1 MAGSSSQTIAGGE
14 PLPHNRNV
22 LSRETA
28 TMQALTHDPRPEFDL
43 EAPQLPAPAAGETS
57 AGPDALALALE
68 LALDERRRAE
78 CMAHIQSDAVQLALD
93 LLVTGEDIDGYFK
106 AFIKS
111 LVDNCESHACGV
123 WLRDDEGTCCDMW
136 MAYIDGQFYTP
147 ETEGWAALAMPRAA
161 MAAHLAGFAPGWN
174 ETVDYTGDDV
184 RLPEAVRRYN
194 AEASIASMLVAPL
207 TLGATTLGWMALA
220 TGCTT
225 DCEAVWRHAV
235 IDATARQATLA
246 LHHSRQAE
254 RSRVEARR
262 QARLEERNRIAR
274 DIHDTLTQGFA
285 AILMQLQAAQRAAPD
300 LPAEVTRSLD
310 TAVDLARSHM
320 IEARRSVGTLRP
332 RPAGEDDLATALSR
346 MVALVGR
353 TTGIPIDL
361 KIEELPSMGGMER
374 EVLGIAQEALTNAVR
389 HSSARRIAVHASTV
403 RGLGL
408 RVSVADDGRGI
419 TDVHGGRGFG
429 LTSMQERA
437 DRIGAALTVV
447 TAPRAGTEVVLAWEP
462 PSFSIPGARHAAQ

>member
-1 MAGSSSQTIAGGE
+1 MDALTKSLEPPPDFADLRAPGE
-14 PLPHNRNV
+14 LQAR
-22 LSRETA
+22 L
-28 TMQALTHDPRPEFDL
+28 QALTI
-43 EAPQLPAPAAGETS
+43 
-57 AGPDALALALE
+57 ALSRA
-68 LALDERRRAE
+68 DDDRRRAE

-93 LLVTGEDIDGYFK
+93 VLVTGEDITGYFK

-123 WLRDDEGTCCDMW
+123 WLLDEDGGCCDMW
-136 MAYIDGQFYTP
+136 MAYIGGQFYTP
-147 ETEGWAALAMPRAA
+147 ETEGWAALAMPREA
-161 MAAHLAGFAPGWN
+161 MATHLHTFAPGWT
-174 ETVDYTGDDV
+174 ETVEYAGDDH
-184 RLPEAVRRYN
+184 RLPEAVRRFN
-194 AEASIASMLVAPL
+194 ADASVVSLLVAPL
-207 TLGATTLGWMALA
+207 TLGPNTLGWMALA

-246 LHHSRQAE
+246 LHHSRQSE
-254 RSRVEARR
+254 RVRIEARR
-262 QARLEERNRIAR
+262 QAMLEERNRIAR

-285 AILMQLQAAQRAAPD
+285 AILMQLQAAQRSAPA
-300 LPAEVTRSLD
+300 LPPQVTRSLE

-332 RPAGEDDLATALSR
+332 RPAGEEELGASLSR
-346 MVALVGR
+346 MVGLVRR
-353 TTGIPIDL
+353 TTEIPIEL
-361 KIEELPSMGGMER
+361 KVDELPTMGGMER
-374 EVLGIAQEALTNAVR
+374 EVLGIAQEALSNAVR
-389 HSSARRIAVHASTV
+389 HSSARRIVVRASTV

-419 TDVHGGRGFG
+419 DEAHSGRGFG

-437 DRIGAALTVV
+437 ERIGAALTVV

-462 PSFSIPGARHAAQ
+462 PSFSIPGALHVAQ

>member
-1 MAGSSSQTIAGGE
+1 MDALTDHAHTVLNLEGRAPSR
-14 PLPHNRNV
+14 PPHAHHDQIEA
-22 LSRETA
+22 LSR
-28 TMQALTHDPRPEFDL
+28 Q
-43 EAPQLPAPAAGETS
+43 
-57 AGPDALALALE
+57 LE
-68 LALDERRRAE
+68 LARDERRRAE

-93 LLVTGEDIDGYFK
+93 VLVAGEDITGYFK

-123 WLRDDEGTCCDMW
+123 WLLDDQGECCDMW
-136 MAYIDGQFYTP
+136 MAYIGGAFHTP
-147 ETEGWAALAMPRAA
+147 DTDGWAALAMPREA
-161 MAAHLAGFAPGWN
+161 MAAHLRTFAPGWTQ
-174 ETVDYTGDDV
+174 TVEYTGDDA
-184 RLPEAVRRYN
+184 RLPDAVRRFN
-194 AEASIASMLVAPL
+194 GDAAVASLLVAPL
-207 TLGATTLGWMALA
+207 ILGPTTLGWMALA
-220 TGCTT
+220 TACTS
-225 DCEAVWRHAV
+225 DCEAIWRRAV

-254 RSRVEARR
+254 RSRAEARR

-285 AILMQLQAAQRAAPD
+285 AILMQLQAAQRSAPD
-300 LPAEVTRSLD
+300 LPAPVTRSLE

-332 RPAGEDDLATALSR
+332 RAAGEEDLAAALSR
-346 MVALVGR
+346 MVQLVRR
-353 TTGIPIDL
+353 TTATPIELTVD
-361 KIEELPSMGGMER
+361 ELPSMGGMER

-389 HSSARRIAVHASTV
+389 HARAHRIVIRASSARGV
-403 RGLGL
+403 GL
-408 RVSVADDGRGI
+408 RLSVADDGRGI
-419 TDVHGGRGFG
+419 GDADGGRGFG

-462 PSFSIPGARHAAQ
+462 PSFSIPESRHAAR